1 MYLSNSRSR
10 SAAGHDCRP
19 DRNQPHHVVLA
30 IVLAVVVFGCSSSG
44 SLEPLQVTLVD
55 LQITEMTLFETGMVA
70 KLRVTNP
77 NPEALTIDGASFKLI
92 LDDKKIGTG
101 TTKETFIVERL
112 DSAVVDAVFRINNAS
127 ALLRLKGIMDKTE
140 VSYGVRG
147 HLYTQGPFGTKKL
160 NVDKMGTINLADM
173 KGVEIIRN

>member
-1 MYLSNSRSR
+1 MNSLPLKDHST
-10 SAAGHDCRP
+10 AA
-19 DRNQPHHVVLA
+19 A
-30 IVLAVVVFGCSSSG
+30 LAVIVAITIFGCSSTG

-70 KLRVTNP
+70 RLRVTNP

-101 TTKETFIVERL
+101 TTKETFTVERL
-112 DSAVVDAVFRINNAS
+112 DSAVIDAVFHINNAS
-127 ALLRLKGIMDKTE
+127 ALLRLKGIMGKTE

-147 HLYTQGPFGTKKL
+147 HLYTQSSFGTKML
-160 NVDKMGTINLADM
+160 NVDKMGTIDLADM
-173 KGVEIIRN
+173 KGVD

>member
-30 IVLAVVVFGCSSSG
+30 IVLAVAVFGCSSSG

-77 NPEALTIDGASFKLI
+77 NPEALTIDGASFMLI

-173 KGVEIIRN
+173 KGVD

>member
-19 DRNQPHHVVLA
+19 GRNHPHHVVLA
-30 IVLAVVVFGCSSSG
+30 IILAMGVFGCSSTS
-44 SLEPLQVTLVD
+44 SLEPLHVTLVD

-77 NPEALTIDGASFKLI
+77 NPEPLTIDGASFKLI

-112 DSAVVDAVFRINNAS
+112 DSAVIDAVFHINNAS
-127 ALLRLKGIMDKTE
+127 ALLRLKGIMGKTE
-140 VSYGVRG
+140 VSYGIRG
-147 HLYTQGPFGTKKL
+147 HLYTQGSFGTKKI
-160 NVDKMGTINLADM
+160 NVDKMGTIDLADL
-173 KGVEIIRN
+173 KGVD

>member
-30 IVLAVVVFGCSSSG
+30 IVLAVVVVGCSSSG

-77 NPEALTIDGASFKLI
+77 NPEALTIDGASFMLI

-147 HLYTQGPFGTKKL
+147 HLYTQGSFGTKKL

-173 KGVEIIRN
+173 KGVD

>member
-1 MYLSNSRSR
+1 MYPSNSRMGATS
-10 SAAGHDCRP
+10 SHDCRP
-19 DRNQPHHVVLA
+19 NRTRPHHVVLA
-30 IVLAVVVFGCSSSG
+30 VILAVVVFGCSSTG

-55 LQITEMTLFETGMVA
+55 LQVTEMTLFETGMVA

-173 KGVEIIRN
+173 KGVE

>member
-1 MYLSNSRSR
+1 MYTYSRSR

-19 DRNQPHHVVLA
+19 DRNRSHD
-30 IVLAVVVFGCSSSG
+30 IVLAVVLAMGVFGCSSTG

-101 TTKETFIVERL
+101 TTKETFTVERL
-112 DSAVVDAVFRINNAS
+112 DSAVVDAVFHINNAS
-127 ALLRLKGIMDKTE
+127 ALLRLKGIMNKDE
-140 VSYGVRG
+140 VSYGIRG
-147 HLYTQGPFGTKKL
+147 HLYTQGPFGTKNL
-160 NVDKMGTINLADM
+160 NVDKMGTIDLADL
-173 KGVEIIRN
+173 KGVE

>member
-1 MYLSNSRSR
+1 MCPSHPTYGPT
-10 SAAGHDCRP
+10 AGNDRCP
-19 DRNQPHHVVLA
+19 DRKRLHSTALA
-30 IVLAVVVFGCSSSG
+30 IILVIGAFGCSSTG

-55 LQITEMTLFETGMVA
+55 LQITEVTLFETGMVA

-101 TTKETFIVERL
+101 TTKETFTVERL
-112 DSAVVDAVFRINNAS
+112 DSAVVDAVFHINNAS

-147 HLYTQGPFGTKKL
+147 HLYTQGSFGTKKL

-173 KGVEIIRN
+173 KGVD

>member
-1 MYLSNSRSR
+1 MYLSNSSGS
-10 SAAGHDCRP
+10 SAAGHDFRP
-19 DRNQPHHVVLA
+19 YRNQTHHVVLA
-30 IVLAVVVFGCSSSG
+30 IGLAVVVFGCSSTG

-55 LQITEMTLFETGMVA
+55 LQITEMTLFETAMVA

-101 TTKETFIVERL
+101 TTKETFTVERL
-112 DSAVVDAVFRINNAS
+112 DSAVIDAIFHINNAS
-127 ALLRLKGIMDKTE
+127 ALLRLKGIMGKTE

-147 HLYTQGPFGTKKL
+147 HLYTQGSFGTKKL

-173 KGVEIIRN
+173 KRVE

>member
-1 MYLSNSRSR
+1 MYLSNSSGG
-10 SAAGHDCRP
+10 SAAGHNFRP
-19 DRNQPHHVVLA
+19 DRNQTHHVVLA
-30 IVLAVVVFGCSSSG
+30 IVLAVVVFGCSSTG

-55 LQITEMTLFETGMVA
+55 LQITEMTLFETAMVA

-101 TTKETFIVERL
+101 TTKETFTVERL
-112 DSAVVDAVFRINNAS
+112 DSAVIDAIFHINNAS
-127 ALLRLKGIMDKTE
+127 ALLRLKGIMGKTE

-147 HLYTQGPFGTKKL
+147 HLYTQGSFGTKKI
-160 NVDKMGTINLADM
+160 NVDKMGTIDLADM
-173 KGVEIIRN
+173 GLVD

>member
-10 SAAGHDCRP
+10 STAGHDCRP
-19 DRNQPHHVVLA
+19 DRNRPHHVLPA
-30 IVLAVVVFGCSSSG
+30 IILSVVIFGCSSTG

-55 LQITEMTLFETGMVA
+55 LQISEMTLFETAMVA

-77 NPEALTIDGASFKLI
+77 NPEALTIEGASFKLI

-101 TTKETFIVERL
+101 TVKETFIVERL
-112 DSAVVDAVFRINNAS
+112 DSTVIDAVFFINNAS
-127 ALLRLKGIMDKTE
+127 ALLRLKGIRGKAE
-140 VSYGVRG
+140 VSYGIRG
-147 HLYTQGPFGTKKL
+147 NLYTQSSFGTKKL

-173 KGVEIIRN
+173 KGLD

>member
-10 SAAGHDCRP
+10 SAADHYCRP

-30 IVLAVVVFGCSSSG
+30 TLLAVVVFGCSSTG
-44 SLEPLQVTLVD
+44 PLEPLQVTLVD

-77 NPEALTIDGASFKLI
+77 NPETLTIDGASFKLI

-101 TTKETFIVERL
+101 TTKETFTVERL
-112 DSAVVDAVFRINNAS
+112 DSAVVDAVFHINNAS
-127 ALLRLKGIMDKTE
+127 ALLRLKGIMGKTE

-147 HLYTQGPFGTKKL
+147 HLYTQGSFGTKKI
-160 NVDKMGTINLADM
+160 NVDKMGTIDLADL
-173 KGVEIIRN
+173 KGMD